1 MRDLPPLP
9 CRILDPLSTM
19 PCQRP
24 HTACI
29 IGPRIINDPRLTAQ
43 KQENRD
49 EEQKKDHAEESAEEV
64 HGSMGVF
71 G

>member
-1 MRDLPPLP
+1 
-9 CRILDPLSTM
+9 M